1 MKKFTTLCLSLL
13 FAATS
18 FAQTEPGTFTLLPKV
33 GLNLSTLTKST
44 VEMDMKAGFCGG
56 FELNYQ
62 LNKSFSLTLGALYSQ
77 QGCKRSENDLKATAN
92 LEYLN
97 VPVLFNFHIT
107 NGLVAKVGV
116 QPGLLLSDKT
126 HIERKGES
134 GDMNLRDYVRT
145 IPEYKNTNM
154 RDYDIAIPIGLSYEF
169 SNFVLDARYCPGIV
183 SLFDHSDLTNKNS
196 VFQFTLGYKYEL

>member
-33 GLNLSTLTKST
+33 GLNLSSLTKSEF
-44 VEMDMKAGFCGG
+44 EMDMKAGFCGG
-56 FELNYQ
+56 LELNYQ

-77 QGCKRSENDLKATAN
+77 QGCKRSENDFKATVN
-92 LEYLN
+92 LEYIN

-134 GDMNLRDYVRT
+134 GEIYFRDYVR
-145 IPEYKNTNM
+145 IYPEYKNTKM
-154 RDYDIAIPIGLSYEF
+154 RDYDIAIPFGLSYEF
-169 SNFVLDARYCPGIV
+169 SNIVLDARYCPGIV
-183 SLFDHSDLTNKNS
+183 SLFDHWDLTNKNS
-196 VFQFTLGYKYEL
+196 VFQFTLGYKFEL

>member
-1 MKKFTTLCLSLL
+1 MKTFITLCLSLL

-33 GLNLSTLTKST
+33 GLNLSNLTKST
-44 VEMDMKAGFCGG
+44 LEMDMKAGFCGG
-56 FELNYQ
+56 LELNYQ

-77 QGCKRSENDLKATAN
+77 QGSKLSRNDIKTTVN

-116 QPGLLLSDKT
+116 QPGLLLSDKI
-126 HIERKGES
+126 HVERRGES
-134 GDMNLRDYVRT
+134 GEKYFRDYIRT
-145 IPEYKNTNM
+145 IPE
-154 RDYDIAIPIGLSYEF
+154 
-169 SNFVLDARYCPGIV
+169 
-183 SLFDHSDLTNKNS
+183 
-196 VFQFTLGYKYEL
+196 

>member
-1 MKKFTTLCLSLL
+1 MKKFITLCLSLL

-33 GLNLSTLTKST
+33 GLNLSNLTKST
-44 VEMDMKAGFCGG
+44 LEMDMKAGFCGG
-56 FELNYQ
+56 LELNYQ

-77 QGCKRSENDLKATAN
+77 QGCKRSENDIKITAN

-116 QPGLLLSDKT
+116 QPGLLLNDKT
-126 HIERKGES
+126 HIEGKGVS
-134 GDMNLRDYVRT
+134 GDINLRDHVRT
-145 IPEYKNTNM
+145 APEYKTQTCATLILP
-154 RDYDIAIPIGLSYEF
+154 YPSVYPTSSATSCSTHATALALFHCSIT
-169 SNFVLDARYCPGIV
+169 GI
-183 SLFDHSDLTNKNS
+183 
-196 VFQFTLGYKYEL
+196 